1 MMKRKKLKRI
11 RTAAFVLAA
20 VMLIVTAA
28 FCLGNLV
35 THEAEVHRQE
45 AIFDELAEA
54 AEETPIV
61 KSASDDKEETHSNFE
76 MLLGKNSD
84 MVGWI
89 SVKGT
94 NINYP
99 VMQTKSSP
107 NYYLKRNFN
116 KEYSDLG
123 VPYVQENCDLATSD
137 NIIIYGHHIKGGK
150 MFGSLDKFTS
160 KNFYEKHKMIQFNTL
175 NEQRE
180 YQIIAVF
187 KTIAYSASGF
197 RYYDFV
203 NAEDE
208 ADFNAYV
215 SRCKELA
222 LYDTGV
228 TAKYGDRL
236 LTLSTCKR
244 FAENGRLVVV
254 AKKIG

>member
-1 MMKRKKLKRI
+1 MKRKQLKRI

-20 VMLIVTAA
+20 VTMSMTAA
-28 FCLGNLV
+28 FCLGNLFA
-35 THEAEVHRQE
+35 HDAEVHRQE
-45 AIFDELAEA
+45 EIFDELAET

-61 KSASDDKEETHSNFE
+61 ESAPDGEEETLSNFE
-76 MLLGKNSD
+76 TLLRKNSD

-89 SVKGT
+89 SIAGT
-94 NINYP
+94 GINYP
-99 VMQTKSSP
+99 VMQTRNNP
-107 NYYLKRNFN
+107 NYYLKHNFN

-160 KNFYEKHKMIQFNTL
+160 KSFYDKHKIIQFNTL
-175 NEQRE
+175 SKQSQ

-187 KTIAYSASGF
+187 KTVVYSASGF

-203 NAEDE
+203 NADDE

>member
-28 FCLGNLV
+28 FCMGNLI
-35 THEAEVHRQE
+35 THDAEVHRQE

-54 AEETPIV
+54 AEETPIESE
-61 KSASDDKEETHSNFE
+61 KSSETSFE
-76 MLLGKNSD
+76 SLFTENSD

-89 SVKGT
+89 FIEGT
-94 NINYP
+94 GINYP
-99 VMQTKSSP
+99 VMQTRNNP

-116 KEYSDLG
+116 KEYSNLG
-123 VPYVQENCDLATSD
+123 VPYVQENCDLSASD

-160 KNFYEKHKMIQFNTL
+160 KNFYEKHKVIQFNTL
-175 NEQRE
+175 TEQSQ

-187 KTIAYSASGF
+187 KTVAYSASGF

-215 SRCKELA
+215 GRCKELA

-228 TAKYGDRL
+228 TAKYGDGL

-244 FAENGRLVVV
+244 FTENGRLVVV
-254 AKKIG
+254 AKKIV

>member
-61 KSASDDKEETHSNFE
+61 ESVPDGEETLSNFE
-76 MLLGKNSD
+76 TLLQKNSD

-89 SVKGT
+89 SVEGT

-99 VMQTKSSP
+99 VMQTKNSP

-116 KEYSDLG
+116 REYSDLG

-208 ADFNAYV
+208 ADFNAFV

-228 TAKYGDRL
+228 TAKYGDKL

>member
-1 MMKRKKLKRI
+1 MKRKQLHLIRI
-11 RTAAFVLAA
+11 TALVLAA

-28 FCLGNLV
+28 FCLGSLFA
-35 THEAEVHRQE
+35 HDAEVHRQE
-45 AIFDELAEA
+45 AIFDELAEI
-54 AEETPIV
+54 AEESPIV
-61 KSASDDKEETHSNFE
+61 ESVPDGEETLSNFE
-76 MLLGKNSD
+76 SLLGKNSD

-89 SVKGT
+89 SVAGT
-94 NINYP
+94 GINYP
-99 VMQTKSSP
+99 VMQTKSNP

-123 VPYVQENCDLATSD
+123 VPYVQENCDLSASD

-160 KNFYEKHKMIQFNTL
+160 KSFYDKHRIIQFNTL
-175 NEQRE
+175 TEQRE

-244 FAENGRLVVV
+244 FVENGRLVVV

>member
-1 MMKRKKLKRI
+1 MKRKQLKRI
-11 RTAAFVLAA
+11 RITALVLAA

-28 FCLGNLV
+28 FCLGNLI
-35 THEAEVHRQE
+35 THDAEVHRQE
-45 AIFDELAEA
+45 AIFDDLAEA
-54 AEETPIV
+54 AEETPIDSE
-61 KSASDDKEETHSNFE
+61 KSSETSFE
-76 MLLGKNSD
+76 SLFSENSD

-89 SVKGT
+89 FIEGT
-94 NINYP
+94 GVNYP
-99 VMQTKSSP
+99 VMQTKNSP
-107 NYYLKRNFN
+107 NYYLKRNF
-116 KEYSDLG
+116 KRAYSDLG

-160 KNFYEKHKMIQFNTL
+160 KSFYDKHIIIQFNTL
-175 NEQRE
+175 TEQRE

-208 ADFNAYV
+208 AHFNEYV
-215 SRCKELA
+215 GRCKELA

>member
-1 MMKRKKLKRI
+1 MKRKQLYFI

-20 VMLIVTAA
+20 VMLMVTAA
-28 FCLGNLV
+28 FCFANLLQR
-35 THEAEVHRQE
+35 EAEVQKQE
-45 AIFDELAEA
+45 SIF
-54 AEETPIV
+54 EEIADTV
-61 KSASDDKEETHSNFE
+61 QATSNVESTRNNEEESKSNFE
-76 MLLGKNSD
+76 SLLAQNCD

-89 SVKGT
+89 SVEGT

-99 VMQTKSSP
+99 VMQTKDRP

-116 KEYSDLG
+116 GGHSDLG

-150 MFGSLDKFTS
+150 MFGSLDKYTS
-160 KNFYEKHKMIQFNTL
+160 KSFYEKHKIIQFNTL
-175 NEQRE
+175 TEQGKYR
-180 YQIIAVF
+180 IIAVF
-187 KTIAYSASGF
+187 KTVAYSASGF

-203 NAEDE
+203 NAQDE
-208 ADFNAYV
+208 ADFNSYV
-215 SRCKELA
+215 GRCKELA

-228 TAKYGDRL
+228 TAEYGDRL

-254 AKKIG
+254 AKKIV